1 MGGFLRQYQSWLADS
16 SRWDGFEFRAGDI
29 VISTP
34 SKCGTTWM
42 QMICALLIFGDAN
55 LPRPLTELSP
65 WLDIQTDTI
74 SNVFAALAAQR
85 HRRFIKSH
93 TPLDGLPF
101 DDRVTYICVG
111 RDPRDAAISS
121 DNHLNNMNR
130 EVLIKARERAVGSD
144 DLPSLI
150 PDEVPRAEDPVERFW
165 RWVEDDAPPNE
176 GLELLL
182 HHLGTFWDRQQAANV
197 VLIHYADLQADLE
210 GEMRRLARLL
220 GIVIGEE
227 VWAGLVAEARFD
239 RMRDRAGEIAPQV
252 TMDGLWHDTN
262 RFFNRGT
269 SGQWRTFFGPQD
281 LARYEARVRRLATP
295 DLAAWAHGGWRG
307 YRRLNR
313 TNDHAEEAPAYGQAA
328 VTGQLLSPRRCH
340 EGTWYRTA

>member
-1 MGGFLRQYQSWLADS
+1 MRRYRSPLADS
-16 SRWDGFEFRAGDI
+16 SRWDSFEFRAGDI

-42 QMICALLIFGDAN
+42 QMICALLIFGDAS

-93 TPLDGLPF
+93 TPLDGIPF
-101 DDRVTYICVG
+101 DERVTYICVG

-130 EVLIKARERAVGSD
+130 EVLIKARETAAGSH

-150 PDEVPRAEDPVERFW
+150 PDEVPPRAEDPVARFW
-165 RWVEDDAPPNE
+165 RWVEDDAPPRE

-197 VLIHYADLQADLE
+197 VLVHYADLQADLE

-220 GIVIGEE
+220 GIVIADD
-227 VWAGLVAEARFD
+227 VWPGLVAEARFD
-239 RMRDRAGEIAPQV
+239 RMRDRADELAPQV
-252 TMDGLWHDTN
+252 TMDGLWHDTS
-262 RFFNRGT
+262 RFFNRGI
-269 SGQWRTFFGPQD
+269 SGQWRGFLGPED
-281 LARYEARVRRLATP
+281 LDRYQARVRQLATP

-307 YRRLNR
+307 YHRLSQ
-313 TNDHAEEAPAYGQAA
+313 TNDHAEE
-328 VTGQLLSPRRCH
+328 SHDDSRCCL
-340 EGTWYRTA
+340 